1 MFKKLSLSLVIL
13 SLSIPAV
20 GNQPV
25 EDYSTGATRIN
36 KIMTNEETGV
46 AAFNKSQT
54 HYAETQNLTQDL
66 NIPQIAEFFGCKT
79 IVGKSF
85 LTETLRFPVNSQ
97 DKNTVLAR
105 RQQAIK
111 TLVQNPELKEQ
122 VEQLLKTAQLAEQEV
137 VKLMSEY
144 FVGKT
149 CPELT
154 QLETVKKNSP
164 ALFPLV
170 NFLCTNPTGR
180 TVNTSLNMLA
190 LAGTS
195 YATAVMG
202 KATCQAAQA
211 GNPYGGAAVY
221 TAYLGLVTGLYSY
234 VFYKDYADASE
245 KRLKLHYLNRMI
257 DVAEQLE
264 ELCKAHNIQSQFAIS
279 FINDVHGTALIEQ
292 IKHARYQ
299 NKSTWIFALPL
310 VHTFLY
316 KLYQQDKH
324 LAQTFACI
332 AELDAYNALATK
344 MIESRSTQNEFC
356 FVSFI
361 DAEKPSI
368 KADGL
373 WNVLV
378 PKAVPSSIIEDKHII
393 LTGPNA
399 GGKTTSIR
407 ALLQNIVLGQSFGIA
422 AARSFEYTMFD
433 VIHSYLNVSDDLIN
447 GLSLFASEVKRA
459 QDILQR
465 MKTLES
471 GKKFFFALDEL
482 FTGTVAEDGE
492 NCAYNFVKRIAE
504 FERVQFTYA
513 THFDK
518 LKELGSNNNSF
529 CVNYKVDAPKKN
541 DAGKLVFPY
550 TLSKGSSDVRVALD
564 LAREANLFA

>member
-1 MFKKLSLSLVIL
+1 MFKKLSLSLLIL
-13 SLSIPAV
+13 TLSIPLVAE
-20 GNQPV
+20 QPV

-46 AAFNKSQT
+46 AAFNKNRT

-79 IVGKSF
+79 IIGKSF
-85 LTETLRFPVNSQ
+85 LTETLRFPVGSQ
-97 DKNTVLAR
+97 DKNTVLAH

-111 TLVQNPELKEQ
+111 TLVENPVLKKQ
-122 VEQLLKTAQLAEQEV
+122 VEQLLREAQLAEQEV

-149 CPELT
+149 CPELA
-154 QLETVKKNSP
+154 QLDAVKKNQP
-164 ALFPLV
+164 ALYPIF

-180 TVNTSLNMLA
+180 SINSTLNIAA
-190 LAGTS
+190 LAGTAYGLKVCGQSTYQVAKAGGS
-195 YATAVMG
+195 YG
-202 KATCQAAQA
+202 KLAA
-211 GNPYGGAAVY
+211 Y
-221 TAYLGLVTGLYSY
+221 TTYLGLITGLYCY
-234 VFYKDYADASE
+234 VFYKDYSDASE
-245 KRLKLHYLNRMI
+245 KRLKIHYLNRMVLI
-257 DVAEQLE
+257 AKQLE
-264 ELCKAHNIQSQFAIS
+264 ELCKAHNVPSQFALSSIDS
-279 FINDVHGTALIEQ
+279 ASGVALLEQ
-292 IKHARYQ
+292 IKHPRFQ

-316 KLYQQDKH
+316 KLYQEDKH

-344 MIESRSTQNEFC
+344 MIESRSTSNEFC
-356 FVSFI
+356 FVSFV
-361 DAEKPSI
+361 DACKPSI
-368 KADGL
+368 SADGF

-378 PKAVPSSIIEDKHII
+378 PQAIPNNITEGKNII

-399 GGKTTSIR
+399 GGKTTTIR

-465 MKTLES
+465 MKTLEQ

-492 NCAYNFVKRIAE
+492 TCAYNFVKRIAE
-504 FERVQFTYA
+504 FEGVQFIYA
-513 THFDK
+513 THFGK
-518 LKELGSNNNSF
+518 LKELGLNYTLS
-529 CVNYKVDAPKKN
+529 VNYKVDAPTKN
-541 DAGKLVFPY
+541 DAGKLVFPF
-550 TLSKGSSDVRVALD
+550 TLSKGASDVRIALD
-564 LAREANLFA
+564 IAREANLFA

>member
-1 MFKKLSLSLVIL
+1 MFKKLSLSLLIL
-13 SLSIPAV
+13 TLSASLAA
-20 GNQPV
+20 NQPV
-25 EDYSTGATRIN
+25 EDYSTGTTRIN
-36 KIMTNEETGV
+36 KIMTNDDTGV
-46 AAFNKSQT
+46 AAFNKTQA

-79 IVGKSF
+79 IIGKSF
-85 LTETLRFPVNSQ
+85 LTETLRFPLTAQ
-97 DKNTVLAR
+97 DKNTVLVQ

-111 TLVQNPELKEQ
+111 ILVENPELREK
-122 VEQLLKTAQLAEQEV
+122 VGTLLKTAQLAEQEV
-137 VKLMSEY
+137 VKLMSDY
-144 FVGKT
+144 FIGKT
-149 CPELT
+149 CPELA
-154 QLETVKKNSP
+154 QLEALKKNQP
-164 ALFPLV
+164 GFYPIF

-180 TVNTSLNMLA
+180 SINTTLNILA
-190 LAGTS
+190 LCGTS
-195 YATAVMG
+195 YALKVCAQSTYQVAKSGGSYG
-202 KATCQAAQA
+202 KLAA
-211 GNPYGGAAVY
+211 Y
-221 TAYLGLVTGLYSY
+221 TTYLGLVTGLYSY
-234 VFYKDYADASE
+234 VFYKDYSDAAE
-245 KRLKLHYLNRMI
+245 KRLKIHYLNRMI

-264 ELCKAHNIQSQFAIS
+264 RLCKAHNIKSQFAIS
-279 FINDVHGTALIEQ
+279 SIEDLHGTALLEQ

-299 NKSTWIFALPL
+299 NKNTWIFALPL
-310 VHTFLY
+310 VHTFIY
-316 KLYQQDKH
+316 KLYREDKH
-324 LAQTFACI
+324 LAQTFAYI

-344 MIESRSTQNEFC
+344 MIESRSTNTQLC

-361 DAEKPSI
+361 DAEKPCI
-368 KADGL
+368 KADAL

-378 PKAVPSSIIEDKHII
+378 PKAVPSSIHENRNII

-422 AARSFEYTMFD
+422 AARRFEYTMFD
-433 VIHSYLNVSDDLIN
+433 IIHSYLNVSDDLIN

-465 MKTLES
+465 MKTLEP

-482 FTGTVAEDGE
+482 FTGTAAEDGE

-518 LKELGSNNNSF
+518 LKELGSNNTS
-529 CVNYKVDAPKKN
+529 CVNYKVDAPTKN
-541 DAGKLVFPY
+541 QAGKLVFPY
-550 TLSKGSSDVRVALD
+550 TLSKGASDARIALE